1 MKIYISL
8 DLEGINGVSKFSEIE
23 NKESQAYQKSIEQ
36 VFKEVNS
43 VIRGAFK
50 AGAETITVNDAHS
63 SMTNIDLS
71 KLDPRAILITGK
83 PKTISMMAGLD
94 TSYHAVIMMGYHAK
108 ASTSG
113 ACLAHTFLEPLIN
126 VEINGQ
132 SVGEAYLNSLYAS
145 TLNIPVA
152 MATGDEA
159 LTEEVYT
166 QIGVVPTV
174 ITKYALGMNAVQC
187 KPNNI
192 LLKELEDTTEKSLNN
207 PTNWIIN
214 KEEGPY
220 ELKVELSQIVM
231 ADLVELMPGVN
242 RTNSR
247 TISFTHPDFK
257 TVYQLLQAICIM
269 ASTAKNYY

>member
-23 NKESQAYQKSIEQ
+23 NKGSIEYQKSIEQ

-43 VIRGAFK
+43 VIRGAIN
-50 AGAETITVNDAHS
+50 AGAEIITINDAHS

-94 TSYHAVIMMGYHAK
+94 TSYNAAILLGYHAK

-113 ACLAHTFLEPLIN
+113 ACLAHTFHESLIN
-126 VEINGQ
+126 VKINGMA
-132 SVGEAYLNSLYAS
+132 VGEAYINSLYAA
-145 TLNIPVA
+145 TLDVPIA
-152 MATGDEA
+152 MASGDEA
-159 LTEEVYT
+159 LTEEIYN

-174 ITKYALGMNAVQC
+174 TTKYALGMNAVKC
-187 KPNNI
+187 KPNNE
-192 LLKELEDTTEKSLNN
+192 LLKELEKTTENSINN

-214 KEEGPY
+214 KVEGPY
-220 ELKVELSQIVM
+220 ELQVELSQIVM
-231 ADLVELMPGVN
+231 ADLAELIPDVN
-242 RTNSR
+242 RISSR

-257 TVYQLLQAICIM
+257 TIYKLLQAICVITN
-269 ASTAKNYY
+269 SAKAYY